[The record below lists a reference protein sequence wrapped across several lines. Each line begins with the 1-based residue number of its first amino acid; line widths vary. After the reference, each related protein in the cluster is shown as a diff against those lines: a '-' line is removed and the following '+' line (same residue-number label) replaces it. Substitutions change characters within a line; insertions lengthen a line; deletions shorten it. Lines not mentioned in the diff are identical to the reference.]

1 MPGEVKLSVRTELQK
16 IIDDLSKL
24 QKRAE
29 DVGSTFKEIAKD
41 TGDAVTDQTK
51 RTETFFSQM
60 QNFGR
65 RVAGQLKSDFQSLLS
80 INALGGALK
89 LSEQFRGSIK
99 ETIGLSDTI
108 RRLGA
113 TFGIAQKDFAG
124 FQTAITKGLGDIG
137 LSSEQAA
144 AALQGLA
151 ETPVKGQKNLIEY
164 SKTAAQLAS
173 ISGEKGREG
182 DIAKG
187 LSSVVKAQG
196 GNVNDLTQMKL
207 VAAEVQ
213 KIREATGKGAS
224 ETVKTLEDLLRSMP
238 QDLRK
243 AIGVQGLSKLAA
255 AGTAGGPGSTKFL
268 EELLSKSPIARKALE
283 AQGFGNVF
291 GKEGLN
297 IESFKKAA
305 GSVLKRVGMDPR
317 MAAQTLGLTEEAAEG
332 FVRLYES
339 LDKVKDAQDRV
350 VKSNGDVDKAYRETM
365 GLGDSFRA
373 SINKVKSIFAAPL
386 SKATQGITGMLGKA
400 SESNLGAAGVVAGG
414 GLLAALLAGVG
425 LKGIGKGLGVGGLAK
440 GGAIEAMT
448 GRQVQPVYVVNAGEI
463 GGGMSEMLTAGG
475 GLLSKLKTG
484 GLYGGAALAGGAVG
498 AGLSG
503 GLDKLIES
511 SGPDSALRRGSDE
524 VTKLLGDIATKL
536 GLLPEIVQS
545 TKEQRVKID
554 LNKKDLK
561 ESRPHSRG
569 ASYGP

>member
-1 MPGEVKLSVRTELQK
+1 MPGEVKLSVRSELQK
-16 IIDDLSKL
+16 IIDDLTKL
-24 QKRAE
+24 TKRGQ
-29 DVGSTFKEIAKD
+29 DVGDTFKEIAKE
-41 TGDAVTDQTK
+41 TGDAITDQTN
-51 RTETFFSQM
+51 RTNTFFSQM

-99 ETIGLSDTI
+99 ETVNLSDTI
-108 RRLGA
+108 RKLGA
-113 TFGIAQKDFAG
+113 TFGMAQKDFAG

-144 AALQGLA
+144 NALQGLA

-164 SKTAAQLAS
+164 SKVAGQLAS

-187 LSSVVKAQG
+187 LSGVVRAQG
-196 GNVNDLTQMKL
+196 GNVNDLAQMKA

-213 KIREATGKGAS
+213 KIREATGKS
-224 ETVKTLEDLLRSMP
+224 STETVKALEDLLRSMP

-255 AGTAGGPGSTKFL
+255 AGTAAGGGSTKFL

-297 IESFKKAA
+297 IESFRKAA

-339 LDKVKDAQDRV
+339 LDQVKAAQDRV

-365 GLGDSFRA
+365 SLGDSFRA

-414 GLLAALLAGVG
+414 GVLAALLAGVG
-425 LKGIGKGLGVGGLAK
+425 LKGIGKGLGIGGLAK

-448 GRQVQPVYVVNAGEI
+448 GRQVQPVYVVNASEI
-463 GGGMSEMLTAGG
+463 GGGVGDMLSAGG
-475 GLLSKLKTG
+475 GLISKLKTT
-484 GLYGGAALAGGAVG
+484 GLYGAAAGVGVGGGALLSE
-498 AGLSG
+498 GLN
-503 GLDKLIES
+503 KLVET
-511 SGPDSALRRGSDE
+511 SAPNSLLRKGDTA
-524 VTKLLGDIATKL
+524 VTDLLGDIATKL
-536 GLLPEIVQS
+536 GLLPEIVKS
-545 TKEQRVKID
+545 TREQRVKVD